1 MIPCRTFNSWFSSP
15 HGLCEHRIV
24 HLSYEEKSTFVIAP
38 YSYTLS
44 LEWWNVTLNQT
55 KVTPSCLFLLMICFV
70 YGCTRLTNKCRLCW
84 CACLAIWVRVLQM
97 SFTQPQAQKEI
108 HAGVFHQLM
117 SPCHGTVGVF
127 FFSLFFFFS
136 FSSPMLSTR
145 RQCEK
150 KKGIVEWHESERERA
165 KEVFFLFEHGHGW

>member
-1 MIPCRTFNSWFSSP
+1 
-15 HGLCEHRIV
+15 
-24 HLSYEEKSTFVIAP
+24 
-38 YSYTLS
+38 
-44 LEWWNVTLNQT
+44 
-55 KVTPSCLFLLMICFV
+55 
-70 YGCTRLTNKCRLCW
+70 
-84 CACLAIWVRVLQM
+84 M

-165 KEVFFLFEHGHGW
+165 KEVFFYLSMVMGDRRGREKCLMFVDTCLHAC